1 MAKNLVIV
9 ESPAKGK
16 TIEKFL
22 GPDYKVVASMGHI
35 RDLPKKSLWIDIE
48 GWFVPEYD
56 ISEEKA
62 KTVKELQKLAKTA
75 KQVWIATDEDRE
87 WEAIGWHL
95 CHALKLD
102 PVTTSRIVFHEITKT
117 AITTAVKSPRT
128 IDLDLVDAQQAR
140 RLLDRLVWYK
150 VSPVL
155 WQKIRKGLSAGRV
168 QSVAVKLIVEK
179 EREIQAFVPEESWK
193 ISVELSKGKSKF
205 VATLSKI
212 DGKVKKLKS
221 IEDVQKVLATLV
233 DDISS
238 LKEGKNK
245 KDYLRLSSNLPLSFE
260 LRDSDKKD
268 SKRKPGAP
276 FTTSTLQQEASRKCG
291 FSVKQ
296 TMTVAQKLYEGMD
309 LWNGERTGLIT
320 YMRTD
325 SVNLSKLAKDDAKK
339 VIEKDFWK
347 QYHSSRD
354 FTTKSKWA
362 QEAHEAI
369 RPTELSR
376 HPDSLRDV
384 LDAGQ
389 LKLYTLIWKRTLASQ
404 MSEAVVE
411 VTTYSFAPEK
421 ANNQSWI
428 SKGEVIKFDGF
439 MKLYIEGT
447 DDETE
452 EEDSNMLPKVEVWEI
467 LETKNLFSDQSFSRP
482 PARYTEASLVKKLE
496 WEWIG
501 RPSTYAPTIST
512 IIDRG
517 YVEKWAKRHL
527 HPTETAF
534 TVTDFLSEY
543 FSQMMEY
550 KFTREVEEDF
560 DKIADGKQNY
570 TTMLEKFWN
579 DSLKKNIDNA
589 SEKAEKVVEKTGEKC
604 PKCGN
609 DLIYKFSKG
618 GKFIGCSWYPEC
630 KHIEQPQEEK
640 DALQYLRDKYEGKPC
655 PDGIEGTVVVKTGRY
670 GPFLASS
677 EYPKVKWIG
686 KIKSEKEEILEAIL
700 AERGLLVDEET
711 WEEMVVKNSRRGP
724 FLAAKRYPEVKI
736 AKNIPK
742 DVWDELNKQL
752 EEKEQ
757 AQEIQA

>member
-22 GPDYKVVASMGHI
+22 GPDYQVVASMWHI

-48 GWFVPEYD
+48 NGFTPEYD
-56 ISEEKA
+56 ISEDKT
-62 KTVKELQKLAKTA
+62 KTVNSLKKLAKNA
-75 KQVWIATDEDRE
+75 NKIILATDEDRE
-87 WEAIGWHL
+87 WEAIAWHL
-95 CHALKLD
+95 ANVFNID
-102 PVTTSRIVFHEITKT
+102 PTKAERVTYHEITKE
-117 AITTAVKSPRT
+117 AIQEAFSQPRT

-155 WQKIRKGLSAGRV
+155 WSKIRKWLSAGRV

-179 EREIQAFVPEESWK
+179 EREIQSFVPQESWK
-193 ISVELSKGKSKF
+193 ISIQLSKGKNSF
-205 VATLSKI
+205 TATLNKV
-212 DGKVKKLKS
+212 DGKVKKLRS
-221 IEDVQKVLATLV
+221 IEDAQKILSTLI

-238 LKEGKNK
+238 LKEWKSK
-245 KDYLRLSSNLPLSFE
+245 KDTITLSSGEKLDFE
-260 LRDSDKKD
+260 LQNSDTKD
-268 SKRKPGAP
+268 SKRTPWAP

-296 TMTVAQKLYEGMD
+296 TMMIAQKLYEWMD
-309 LWNGERTGLIT
+309 LGHGERTGLIT

-325 SVNLSKLAKDDAKK
+325 SVHLSDQAKAQAKS
-339 VIEKDFWK
+339 VIETDFWK
-347 QYHSSRD
+347 EYYHSRD
-354 FTTKSKWA
+354 FKTKSKWA

-376 HPDSLRDV
+376 HPDSLKDI
-384 LDAGQ
+384 LDARQ
-389 LKLYTLIWKRTLASQ
+389 LKLYTLIWKRALASQ
-404 MSEAVVE
+404 MSDAIVE
-411 VTTYSFAPEK
+411 VTTYDFSPVGAK
-421 ANNQSWI
+421 NQSWI

-447 DDETE
+447 DDES
-452 EEDSNMLPKVEVWEI
+452 DDQDDGVLPKVDVGEV
-467 LETKNLFSDQSFSRP
+467 LPGKNLTATQNFSRP

-496 WEWIG
+496 SEWIG

-517 YVEKWAKRHL
+517 YIEKWEKKHL
-527 HPTETAF
+527 HPTDTAF

-550 KFTREVEEDF
+550 NFTREVEEDF
-560 DKIADGKQNY
+560 DKIADGKEKY
-570 TTMLEKFWN
+570 TSMLERFWN
-579 DSLKKNIDNA
+579 GTLKKNIDTA
-589 SEKAEKVVEKTGEKC
+589 SEKAEKVIEKTWEKC
-604 PKCGN
+604 PECGN
-609 DLIYKFSKG
+609 DLIYKYSKG
-618 GKFIGCSWYPEC
+618 GKFIGCSGYPEC

-655 PDGIEGTVVVKTGRY
+655 PDGVPGTVVVKTGRY

-677 EYPKVKWIG
+677 DYPNTKWIG
-686 KIKSEKEEILEAIL
+686 KIRSEKEEILEEIL
-700 AERGLLVDEET
+700 WEKWLLVDEES

-742 DVWDELNKQL
+742 EVWDELNQRM
-752 EEKEQ
+752 EQ
-757 AQEIQA
+757 KDSETTDA